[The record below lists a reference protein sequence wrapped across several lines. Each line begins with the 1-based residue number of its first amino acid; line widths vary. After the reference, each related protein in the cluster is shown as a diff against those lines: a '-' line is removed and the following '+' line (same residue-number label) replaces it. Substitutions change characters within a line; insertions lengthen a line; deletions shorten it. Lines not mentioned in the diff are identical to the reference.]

1 MTILDSGPKTI
12 QAARP
17 EFSRN
22 VGDMLR
28 LHEELLRQIQTKLQS
43 SMVYR
48 GARAMC
54 LKMLK
59 SGSWHTS
66 DSLGEVDLNTVAEKT
81 PGTGLQS
88 KEFFGFG
95 RLKKHRLVT
104 TAGEAADVANL
115 FEHMVCRSKLR

>member
-1 MTILDSGPKTI
+1 
-12 QAARP
+12 
-17 EFSRN
+17 
-22 VGDMLR
+22 MLR
-28 LHEELLRQIQTKLQS
+28 LHEELLLQIETKLQHS
-43 SMVYR
+43 IAHP

-66 DSLGEVDLNTVAEKT
+66 DSFGEMDLNTVAERAA
-81 PGTGLQS
+81 GTGRQS

-95 RLKKHRLVT
+95 RSKKQRLVT

-115 FEHMVCRSKLR
+115 FEHMVNRSKNP